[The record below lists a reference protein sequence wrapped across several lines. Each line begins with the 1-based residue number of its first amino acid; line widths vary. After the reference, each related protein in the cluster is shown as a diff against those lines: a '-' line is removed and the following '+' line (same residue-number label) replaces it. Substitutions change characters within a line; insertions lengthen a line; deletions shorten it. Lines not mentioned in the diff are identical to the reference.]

1 MWTCEAGSAG
11 GAGAGAGKQGGGDRA
26 RAASAI
32 LPTAAPLWRKA
43 PARTGHIEWK
53 DGQMAQRAG
62 SAGRL
67 PRDVVA
73 RERLR
78 RAQQEEVRAVSAVC
92 AAQCGLAA
100 ARLKRDRAVA
110 AADAVV
116 VDAERELATAQ
127 TALVEVSG
135 LDRAG
140 VLLGLN
146 RAALRRARTV
156 AAAVRHA
163 GTAA

>member
-1 MWTCEAGSAG
+1 
-11 GAGAGAGKQGGGDRA
+11 
-26 RAASAI
+26 
-32 LPTAAPLWRKA
+32 
-43 PARTGHIEWK
+43 
-53 DGQMAQRAG
+53 MAQRAG

-78 RAQQEEVRAVSAVC
+78 RAHQEEVRAVSAVC

-156 AAAVRHA
+156 AAAVPNTD
-163 GTAA
+163 TAA